1 MFENMLL
8 FICTGVLML
17 ILLNYINTSD
27 LFLFSQL
34 KDQADVVKTAAALN
48 NIKNSLEHVNKCKKL
63 YQQKHKDL
71 IESEESLTKAG
82 LAADKTDK
90 VGSICNMF
98 FTQRFNHCSIRFRIY
113 TYFLVVNRNSFLL
126 T

>member
-27 LFLFSQL
+27 LFPFSQL

-90 VGSICNMF
+90 VGSICF
-98 FTQRFNHCSIRFRIY
+98 IRNDI
-113 TYFLVVNRNSFLL
+113 TIVA
-126 T
+126 